1 MNTKAIIG
9 LISGDSKRV
18 SKEIKFC
25 DEFIV
30 HGDLDN
36 VLQPSKTTS
45 HIYLV
50 NKQKTEH
57 GYEGLDLIRGVH
69 THIYHGSIV
78 THTSMVQIAIDTQD
92 ITAYHNRNHVES
104 QRYKELLATTYFKL
118 PPNVEPSFSAQY
130 HQGSPFGFA
139 MSHTPQYPSGEYPEN
154 SRIIHQKH
162 TFSK

>member
-9 LISGDSKRV
+9 LITGDSKRV

-36 VLQPSKTTS
+36 ALQPSKTTS

-57 GYEGLDLIRGVH
+57 GYEGLDLIRGGH
-69 THIYHGSIV
+69 THIYHSGIV
-78 THTSMVQIAIDTQD
+78 THTSTVQIAIDTQD
-92 ITAYHNRNHVES
+92 ITAYHNRTHIES
-104 QRYKELLATTYFKL
+104 DHYKELLVTTYFKI
-118 PPNVEPSFSAQY
+118 PPHVEPRFSVQY
-130 HQGSPFGFA
+130 HHSRPEGAGSIL
-139 MSHTPQYPSGEYPEN
+139 SLSQYPSGYYPGN
-154 SRIIHQKH
+154 SIIHQSH
-162 TFSK
+162 TFTK